1 MAGPEATEE
10 RAANKIA
17 ERRGWLC
24 EKVQG
29 YRNGWPDRLY
39 VKAGR
44 HVWVEWKRD
53 GKPPTPQQALRHDEM
68 REAGM
73 EVHVW
78 HNRRDALA
86 VLR

>member
-17 ERRGWLC
+17 KERGWLC

-39 VKAGR
+39 VKNGR

-53 GKPPTPQQALRHDEM
+53 NKDPTEQQELRHKEM

-73 EVHVW
+73 EVYVW
-78 HNRRDALA
+78 RHRSEARA